1 MTKILMA
8 LLFSVWGL
16 LALPEKS
23 PADDNSIVPERI
35 DPFALTADLSQ
46 GLATDA
52 VSNTPYRFSGKLTP
66 EFRFDDVGFGMVGQ
80 ARYDNPTWDFGLGLR
95 EELLFWKFAPNTGLR
110 LILDQTPWLNVPK
123 GLIEGGVVADFSGIA
138 RTGLWYGWDTQTN
151 VSSILFSSGIDL
163 QTLGKLLFPGA
174 SEPDF
179 ENHMDHWSSHPSHT
193 PSSPVA
199 PASPR
204 KIALVISGGG
214 STGAWAMGVIQYLME
229 KKNIRFDMFSG
240 TSTGSL
246 IPPLLVT
253 GDLNDLLKIYTT
265 VETRDI
271 FRLNS
276 PAEMVANGAL
286 FSTGPLQSL
295 IGSMITPER
304 WKIIKDSSLQI
315 IITTVCLQTSQA
327 VYFYTGPDEIKSLYP
342 ANYLSKHPGFPAD
355 GNMSAIRVQ
364 DQDTLR
370 RAMLASCIAP
380 VVGPATHIPKDS
392 KYQYSDGGVEE
403 YAPISVALLNGADEV
418 YAVIL
423 SPSKSIVQKKQFK
436 DMVGSI
442 QQTINIF
449 ADRVDQSNVVE
460 AQDLAAALGKKLVI
474 IRPDI
479 TLTGD
484 ARNPNDF
491 DPATMRRLMREGYRK
506 AQEELP

>member
-1 MTKILMA
+1 MIKILMA
-8 LLFSVWGL
+8 ALVLFGSSL
-16 LALPEKS
+16 FLPEKS
-23 PADDNSIVPERI
+23 PAEDNSIVPERI

-52 VSNTPYRFSGKLTP
+52 VSNTPYRFSGKLAP
-66 EFRFDDVGFGMVGQ
+66 EYRFDDVGFGLVGQ

-95 EELLFWKFAPNTGLR
+95 EDLLFWKFAPNTGLR
-110 LILDQTPWLNVPK
+110 LVLDQTPWLNVSK
-123 GLIEGGVVADFSGIA
+123 GLIEGGVMADFSGIA
-138 RTGLWYGWDTQTN
+138 RMGLWYGWDTQTN

-163 QTLGKLLFPGA
+163 QTLGKLIFPSP

-179 ENHMDHWSSHPSHT
+179 ENHLDHWSSHPAQT

-199 PASPR
+199 AASPR

-214 STGAWAMGVIQYLME
+214 STGAWAMGVIHYLIE
-229 KKNIRFDMFSG
+229 KRHLRFDMFCG

-253 GDLNDLLKIYTT
+253 GDLDDLLKIYST

-304 WKIIKDSSLQI
+304 WKTIQASTLQI
-315 IITTVCLQTSQA
+315 VIATVCLQTSQA
-327 VYFYTGPDEIKSLYP
+327 VYFYTGPDEIKTLYP
-342 ANYLSKHPGFPAD
+342 SAYLSKHPGFPAD

-364 DQDTLR
+364 DQDTLC

-392 KYQYSDGGVEE
+392 LYQYSDGGVEE
-403 YAPISVALLNGADEV
+403 YAPISIALLNGAEEV
-418 YAVIL
+418 YAIIL

-449 ADRVDQSNVVE
+449 ADRVDQANVVE

-474 IRPDI
+474 IRPDV

-484 ARNPNDF
+484 TRNPNDF
-491 DPATMRRLMREGYRK
+491 DPATMRRLMKEGYMK
-506 AQEELP
+506 AQEQLP